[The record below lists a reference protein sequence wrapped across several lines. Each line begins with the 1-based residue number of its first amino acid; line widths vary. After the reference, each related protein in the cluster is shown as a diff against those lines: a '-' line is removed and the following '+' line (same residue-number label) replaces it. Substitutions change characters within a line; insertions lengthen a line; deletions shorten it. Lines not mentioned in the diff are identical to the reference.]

1 MQSKTFFNCF
11 HFCFS
16 LEK

>member
-1 MQSKTFFNCF
+1 MQSKRFFNCF